1 MRLGATGALGMWGLE
16 KYGVQAIRR
25 SGPLSMKLK
34 AESDP
39 CFRVQQ

>member
-25 SGPLSMKLK
+25 SGPCQDEAQGGEQSIV
-34 AESDP
+34 S
-39 CFRVQQ
+39 